1 MGGNATY
8 GFILFY
14 DLLHAVSA
22 KQCMDGQTV
31 KGNCIRVGRNKNILN
46 TCTHLHMCIV
56 LQSGR

>member
-8 GFILFY
+8 GFILYY

-31 KGNCIRVGRNKNILN
+31 KGNCIRVSVLFD
-46 TCTHLHMCIV
+46 HLV
-56 LQSGR
+56 